1 MLAPSSTIVSKLT
14 TSVTS
19 NRYKFQVIK
28 IDGRDRIVLII
39 YQVNL
44 IYSVIILIPSY
55 AKFIN
60 FHQLVICAL

>member
-14 TSVTS
+14 TSAKS

-55 AKFIN
+55 DSIVQNCPDAGN
-60 FHQLVICAL
+60 

>member
-1 MLAPSSTIVSKLT
+1 M

-19 NRYKFQVIK
+19 NRYNKFQVIK

-44 IYSVIILIPSY
+44 IYSVIILIPILIL
-55 AKFIN
+55 AIKKARV
-60 FHQLVICAL
+60 VIRRFA